1 MSPLSTIEKLD
12 AAERWFRDG
21 LSVVN
26 QPGGVLT
33 LEVDMSQAV
42 AWRQSQKDK
51 GISYTFTHIVVVAVA
66 SVLVEHPE
74 LHKLIAGN
82 KRLLPDTVD
91 ICLSIAGDH
100 AVTPVLILK
109 DAGRKSLSEIANEVQ
124 SRAAEVRAEDEGRLR
139 ILRKWGWIV
148 PSALLRRAL
157 IRSLLNQL
165 WYRRLA
171 SGTFQVTVISTVDLF
186 VPFLFNTAGALG
198 VGRIRDRVVAVDGR
212 SEVRPILPLACC
224 FDHRVWNGMDGAN
237 FLKALKDK
245 LETRPVEQQ

>member
-1 MSPLSTIEKLD
+1 M
-12 AAERWFRDG
+12 
-21 LSVVN
+21 V
-26 QPGGVLT
+26 
-33 LEVDMSQAV
+33 EVDMSQAV
-42 AWRQSQKDK
+42 AWRHSQKDN
-51 GISYTFTHIVVVAVA
+51 GTSYTFTHIVVVAVA

-91 ICLSIAGDH
+91 ICLSIAGGH

-109 DAGRKSLSEIANEVQ
+109 DAGRKSLGEIANEVQ

-139 ILRKWGWIV
+139 ILRRWGWIV

-224 FDHRVWNGMDGAN
+224 FDHRVWNGMDAAN
-237 FLKALKDK
+237 FLNALKDK
-245 LETRPVEQQ
+245 LETRPVEQ